1 MKIKITCKDASRLIS
16 TGLDRQLSVGD
27 RTALRLHLAVC
38 DTCNK
43 LKAQFEFM
51 RRALSTF
58 RSERDD
64 QRK

>member
-1 MKIKITCKDASRLIS
+1 MNIKITCKDASRLIS
-16 TGLDRQLSVGD
+16 TGLDRQLSMGD

-43 LKAQFEFM
+43 LKAQFEFL
-51 RRALSTF
+51 RRAMSTF

-64 QRK
+64 QHK